1 MLAGREGVMATGVRW
16 MWVSGAVLFVATS
29 VMTRATS
36 DGAIQARPAVAT
48 PAPAA
53 GDPARG
59 RYLVEHVAM
68 CIECHSGRDE
78 HGRLITAELYRGGAI
93 PPGPPWAVDWPVRA
107 PRNSGLAGY
116 TDEEGRR
123 LLMQG
128 AISRNGQQLR
138 APMPRFRMTLQ
149 DANDVIAFMRS
160 VP

>member
-1 MLAGREGVMATGVRW
+1 MATGMRW
-16 MWVSGAVLFVATS
+16 MWVTGAVLIVGTS
-29 VMTRATS
+29 VVMRATS
-36 DGAIQARPAVAT
+36 GAAPQVRPA
-48 PAPAA
+48 AA
-53 GDPARG
+53 ASNPTVGDPVRG

-68 CIECHSGRDE
+68 CVECHSGRDE
-78 HGRLITAELYRGGAI
+78 HGRIIPAELYKGGAL
-93 PPGPPWAVDWPVRA
+93 PPGPQWAVDWPVRA

-116 TDEEGRR
+116 SDEDGRR

-128 AISRNGQQLR
+128 AISRSGQQLR